1 MIRKTYGYC
10 RVSSG
15 KQLDGN
21 GMSRQQKKLLK
32 YIQNYKDPKNLGYQL
47 STDSFSW
54 MLQPGQSA
62 FKGYNLEEGVL
73 AEFIKEAKAGK
84 HKNSCLLIE
93 NVDRFSRA
101 TPARSALNFLS
112 LVTEGQIH
120 IHEVE
125 TSTIFTENLNL
136 EELSSSLTRAN
147 RESVRKQNLSN
158 DNWEERYEAAKKGT
172 DVLTKRVPKWIEVMD
187 NKYQVKPE
195 SNIINYIFNRFCEGV
210 GSTTIARELNS
221 KRMLIG
227 DAEWY
232 PQNVNRLLSDKRVI
246 GWLVSTNKN
255 RQDMR
260 LYPQIISDEQF
271 SRVQNIKNSSQPLV
285 KYKPTESMNNL
296 FNGISSCGLCG
307 AAVGVIKQT
316 YKGKI
321 TYKRLYCSKRK
332 EIKACTAKSIR
343 YDFIEKVI
351 YNHVLNFD
359 WNKFLSNE
367 SQEDTSE
374 KIKDELISKTNYVT
388 ELRKIIDES
397 DMPDLSFVRKLNE
410 INKNITSLE
419 YQLTTIKSKPQE
431 FDISG
436 FDIGNKEDR
445 LKYNLALRK
454 VVSTI
459 KLVRHPFVDT
469 FVSIEFHYHRSNLK
483 HLILMDSM
491 NGDVLLNIAC
501 TETEETL
508 HYISNVMSI
517 EYDKLT
523 HHVEIEG
530 LYVPEDLALMLLFM
544 EQQGVDGSL
553 IEKVRK
559 LL

>member
-21 GMSRQQKKLLK
+21 GMSRQQKMLLK
-32 YIQNYKDPKNLGYQL
+32 YIKNYKDMKDYGYEI
-47 STDSFSW
+47 SIDNFSW

-73 AEFIKEAKAGK
+73 AEFIKDAKAGK

-93 NVDRFSRA
+93 NIDRFSRA
-101 TPARSALNFLS
+101 NPAKSALDFLTITAAG
-112 LVTEGQIH
+112 VH

-125 TSTIFTENLNL
+125 TGDIYTETLDL
-136 EELSSSLTRAN
+136 ETLANSLTRSN

-158 DNWEERYEAAKKGT
+158 DNWEERYEAAKEGIS
-172 DVLTKRVPKWIEVMD
+172 VLTKRVPKWIEVID
-187 NKYQVKPE
+187 NKYQLTSE
-195 SNIINYIFNRFCEGV
+195 SHIINYIFDKFCEGI
-210 GSTTIARELNS
+210 GSTTIARELNT

-227 DAEWY
+227 NAEWY
-232 PQNVNRLLSDKRVI
+232 PQNVNRLLSDKRVA
-246 GWLVSTNKN
+246 GWLISTNKS
-255 RQDMR
+255 RQDVR
-260 LYPQIISDEQF
+260 LYPQVISDEQF

-285 KYKPTESMNNL
+285 KYKPTENMNNL

-307 AAVGVIKQT
+307 AAVGVVKQT

-321 TYKRLYCSKRK
+321 TYKRLFCSKRK
-332 EIKACTAKSIR
+332 EIKTCYAKSIR

-359 WNKFLSNE
+359 WNNFLSNE
-367 SQEDTSE
+367 ASDNISDQ
-374 KIKDELISKTNYVT
+374 IKVELFESRNYVAD
-388 ELRKIIDES
+388 LKKIISES
-397 DMPDLSFVRKLNE
+397 TMPDLLFLIKLDEMNNR
-410 INKNITSLE
+410 IASLE
-419 YQLTTIKSKPQE
+419 SKLATIKNEPQE
-431 FDISG
+431 FDASG
-436 FDIGNKEDR
+436 FDIERKEDR
-445 LKYNLALRK
+445 LRYNLALRK

-459 KLVRHPFVDT
+459 KLTRHPFIDT
-469 FVSIEFHYHRSNLK
+469 FVSIEFHYHTSNLK
-483 HLILMDSM
+483 HLILIDSM
-491 NGDVLLNIAC
+491 NGDVLSNIAC
-501 TETEETL
+501 SETEETL

-517 EYDKLT
+517 ALDKRT

-544 EQQGVDGSL
+544 EQKGVDKNL
-553 IEKVRK
+553 IDETRK
-559 LL
+559 FL